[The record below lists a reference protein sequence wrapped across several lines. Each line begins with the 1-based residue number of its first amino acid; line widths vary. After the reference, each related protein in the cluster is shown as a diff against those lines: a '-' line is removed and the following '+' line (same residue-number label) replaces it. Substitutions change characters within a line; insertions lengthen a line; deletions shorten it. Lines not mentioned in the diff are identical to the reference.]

1 MQEYDFRRDV
11 NEQLAEALPALG
23 EAAIKHA
30 VDGLSALL
38 KSVANP
44 AHQKLLIWLWTLGH
58 KQFGAVSQTK
68 DQTGLL
74 ICLPDDGPD
83 ILVRSA
89 GTEIAI
95 RIDPVKSAAG
105 GVAFTTRQIDLRPRA
120 VAGEILSQLERR
132 VQKAGRVGGEGTP
145 GSKRDGNF
153 GPSGSPPAS

>member
-1 MQEYDFRRDV
+1 MQEHGFRRDV

-23 EAAIKHA
+23 EAALKHA
-30 VDGLSALL
+30 VDGLAALL
-38 KSVANP
+38 KSVPNP

-58 KQFGAVSQTK
+58 EQFGAVSQTN

-74 ICLPDDGPD
+74 IRLPDDGPD

-105 GVAFTTRQIDLRPRA
+105 GLAFTTRQIDLRPRA
-120 VAGEILSQLERR
+120 IANEILSQLERR
-132 VQKAGRVGGEGTP
+132 VQKAGRVGGKRTP
-145 GSKRDGNF
+145 GSEKDRSH
-153 GPSGSPPAS
+153 GPSVSPPSP